1 MPDEQFK
8 ILITSE
14 ADNTGFTSAGRA
26 AADLGD
32 AEQITAE
39 QAERLHM
46 NHRALHAIM
55 HMIGQQ
61 TAPELGHAL
70 TGALYGPIGIALA
83 LGYAFAGVQKYI
95 AGMNAEL
102 DKSGAAAAQPLFD
115 GVKHLEEEWKTVTEK
130 VAAYTAAVANAGK
143 DKDPIDTQIKSEEE
157 LTKARL
163 DGIKKIIEALGQEEE
178 ANLRAQGASSEQ
190 IAAAKARTK
199 ELVEGVDEKKKAAT
213 TQALEKEYA
222 ERTATGHQKDL
233 DDKAKAS
240 EEKAGRAETHYKNL
254 QSEYETATK
263 GKDGGGSAAKAEIER
278 LEKIQ
283 QAFDAVSGGHYAL
296 GDIATIDQFAFD
308 QAIKGRPSHQ
318 SGLTAEM
325 NEAQQTLAREN
336 ALAAQDKAQMPGA
349 KTAADEAAIE
359 AANAEAEGKRNA
371 KRAAELPGLI
381 QTGKS
386 KNSFEDADSIITK
399 GVAAEDAVQKSGR
412 ATDAQAQAI
421 QKLHDLATLS
431 GTNMTAILRIL
442 AISHAAHATQQQ
454 DIDTIKRQF
463 EELSAR
469 GANARNATP

>member
-1 MPDEQFK
+1 MADEQFK

-14 ADNTGFTSAGRA
+14 ADNSGFNSAA
-26 AADLGD
+26 NATANLGD
-32 AEQITAE
+32 AEHKTAAQAE
-39 QAERLHM
+39 QLHM
-46 NHRALHAIM
+46 NHRALRAIM
-55 HMIGQQ
+55 NMIGQQ

-83 LGYAFAGVQKYI
+83 VGYAFAGVQKYI

-115 GVKHLEEEWKTVTEK
+115 GVKHLEEEWKTVIEK
-130 VAAYTAAVANAGK
+130 VAAYTAAVAEAGK

-199 ELVEGVDEKKKAAT
+199 ELVEGVAEKKKAAT

-222 ERTATGHQKDL
+222 ERTAPGHQQDL
-233 DDKAKAS
+233 DDKARAA

-263 GKDGGGSAAKAEIER
+263 GKDGGGSAAQAEIAR

-283 QAFDAVSGGHYAL
+283 QAFDAVSAGHYAP
-296 GDIATIDQFAFD
+296 GDILTIDKFGID

-325 NEAQQTLAREN
+325 NEALQALAREK
-336 ALAAQDKAQMPGA
+336 ALAAQNKAQMPGA

-386 KNSFEDADSIITK
+386 KNTLEAADSIISK

-412 ATDAQAQAI
+412 ANAAQVEAI
-421 QKLHDLATLS
+421 QQLHALATLS

-454 DIDTIKRQF
+454 DIDTIKHQF
-463 EELSAR
+463 EALSAR
-469 GANARNATP
+469 EANGRNSFP